1 MTLQGDPPAYKL
13 AYDAGLRAL
22 GDQATVLREV
32 RDRAGTLFSAAAI
45 AGGAGSG
52 LAFSVG
58 WTIGVDSVGRI
69 GALVALVAFV
79 LVAVAVVKI
88 WWPVRATL
96 FQDSALIV
104 DEFIEGT
111 IPLRLPELHREL
123 AYWLGAHVDRNR
135 KTLEARLRWHSV
147 GLLGL
152 LAEILG
158 IGQVL
163 WSAID

>member
-1 MTLQGDPPAYKL
+1 MGE
-13 AYDAGLRAL
+13 
-22 GDQATVLREV
+22 QAAVLREV

-58 WTIGVDSVGRI
+58 WTVGTDSAGRI
-69 GALVALVAFV
+69 GAFLALAAFLLVT
-79 LVAVAVVKI
+79 VAVVRI

-96 FQDSALIV
+96 SQDSALIV
-104 DEFIEGT
+104 GEYIEGT
-111 IPLRLPELHREL
+111 IPLRLAELHREL
-123 AYWLGAHVDRNR
+123 AFWLGAHMDRNR
-135 KTLEARLRWHSV
+135 KVLEAKLRWYSF

-152 LAEILG
+152 LTEILG